1 MLIKYTEVNYR
12 WKSHCKWREE
22 RWKYP
27 ILYWSPYM
35 WSDTTCCH
43 THCDDRDSC
52 HNPRT
57 TSNKPEKS
65 TEYNTDQMHNKNLK
79 LIKNGN
85 KI

>member
-1 MLIKYTEVNYR
+1 VKVTLQMKRGKMKIPYFVL
-12 WKSHCKWREE
+12 KSLYVKWH
-22 RWKYP
+22 
-27 ILYWSPYM
+27 
-35 WSDTTCCH
+35 TCCH